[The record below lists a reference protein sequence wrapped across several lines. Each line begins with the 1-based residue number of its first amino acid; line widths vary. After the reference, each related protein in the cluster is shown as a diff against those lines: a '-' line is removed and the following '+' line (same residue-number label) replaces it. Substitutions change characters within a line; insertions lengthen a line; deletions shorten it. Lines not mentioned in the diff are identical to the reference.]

1 MQKWGKIIST
11 VLVVL
16 VFNGQLMSQ
25 CVMCKAQ
32 AESQW
37 EEDGSG
43 INSGIIYIM
52 IIPYII
58 LFIVFHKQIF
68 AFFKNW
74 KNMK

>member
-1 MQKWGKIIST
+1 MLNHSKIVCF
-11 VLVVL
+11 VLGILLFSNQL
-16 VFNGQLMSQ
+16 VAQ
-25 CVMCKAQ
+25 CAMCKAQ

-37 EEDGSG
+37 EEDGSS

-58 LFIVFHKQIF
+58 LFVVFHKQIYS
-68 AFFKNW
+68 FFKSW